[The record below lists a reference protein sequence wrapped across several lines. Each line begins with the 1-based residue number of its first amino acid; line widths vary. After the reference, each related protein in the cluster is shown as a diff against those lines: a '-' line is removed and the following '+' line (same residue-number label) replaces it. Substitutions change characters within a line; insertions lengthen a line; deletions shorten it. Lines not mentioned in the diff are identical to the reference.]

1 MKKLITIILI
11 IITIAAVVLGVI
23 LLKDGEMP
31 IIGENKVAKIDD
43 WQLNNSGYNVSD
55 TMNKGSYSSIGT
67 LSADMSSVESTVSTS
82 ESYIGYS
89 VGGAKDTVNF
99 RENIKNGYFP
109 LTTDITYNGLFY
121 DYSFNTG
128 RGETSNELFSPSYL
142 QAVSSDPFSG
152 EQEYYMAV
160 GLNSNIKE
168 SDFQRK
174 KLNLVV
180 VLDISGSMDSSFN
193 SYYYDGNKEFD
204 LENYMDKNKSK
215 MEIANESVNILID
228 QLNDDD
234 RFGLVLFE
242 SGSHIAKPLNLVGE
256 TDIEKIKEHVLEI
269 EATGGTNFEAG
280 YKSAN
285 EVLAEYTNVDSDEY
299 ENRII
304 VITDA
309 MPNTGATSEDS
320 LMSMVGQN
328 ADKGIYTSFIGVG
341 VDFNTELIET
351 ISNVKGANYY
361 SVNSSEEFKSRMG
374 EQFEYMVTPL
384 VFDLEFNL
392 ESKDYEIEAVYGS
405 DTVNKETGNI
415 MKVNTLFPSK
425 SNSEGEVKGGIIL
438 LKLKKIAEAAPY
450 GEVELKVSYKT
461 RNGEEKSNSQRVAIK
476 EQGTDFYEND
486 GIRKAIVLSRY
497 VNVLKDWIM
506 YERTNDEIFICKD
519 TSGIIELE
527 CEEDWPEALI
537 RLGIHERQSE
547 KLSVS
552 NEYKEIFAQMKK
564 YIEDENLEIKDD
576 TLKQEVELLEKL
588 IETK

>member
-1 MKKLITIILI
+1 MKKLITIILLI
-11 IITIAAVVLGVI
+11 IIIAAVVLGVI
-23 LLKDGEMP
+23 LLKDGKMP
-31 IIGENKVAKIDD
+31 IIGEKKIAKIDD
-43 WQLNNSGYNVSD
+43 WQLSNTTYNVMD
-55 TMNKGSYSSIGT
+55 KGYIMTTESAT
-67 LSADMSSVESTVSTS
+67 ADMSSIQSMGSS
-82 ESYIGYS
+82 FDKNIGFS

-128 RGETSNELFSPSYL
+128 KQETSNELFSPSYL

-152 EQEYYMAV
+152 QEEYYMAV

-193 SYYYDGNKEFD
+193 SYYYDNNKIFD
-204 LENYMDKNKSK
+204 FEKNKSK

-228 QLNDDD
+228 QLKDDD

-242 SGSHIAKPLNLVGE
+242 SGSYIAKPLNLVGE

-285 EVLAEYTNVDSDEY
+285 ELLAEYTNVNSDEY

-309 MPNTGATSEDS
+309 MPNTGRTSEES
-320 LMSMVGQN
+320 LMSMVEQN
-328 ADKGIYTSFIGVG
+328 ANKGIYTSFIGVG
-341 VDFNTELIET
+341 VDFNSELIET

-361 SVNSSEEFKSRMG
+361 SVNNAEEFKSRMG

-384 VFDLEFNL
+384 VFDLEFNFA
-392 ESKDYEIEAVYGS
+392 SKDYQIEAVYGS
-405 DTVNKETGNI
+405 DTVNKTTGNI

-438 LKLKKIAEAAPY
+438 LKLEKISEANPY
-450 GEVELKVSYKT
+450 GEVELQVSYKT

-476 EQGTDFYEND
+476 EYGEDFYEND

-519 TSGIIELE
+519 TSGIIELD
-527 CEEDWPEALI
+527 CEDEWTQELI

-547 KLSVS
+547 DLSVS
-552 NEYKEIFAQMKK
+552 NEYKEIFAKVK
-564 YIEDENLEIKDD
+564 SYIEKENLEIKDE
-576 TLKQEVELLEKL
+576 TMKQEIELLEKL
-588 IETK
+588 VSVN